1 MNTHSMNRI
10 KKTSLALAA
19 LSAIL
24 LTACEDSAG
33 PGKDDVKAD
42 LKELAGKVST
52 FAPPSGPKTGPKDAL
67 AKFAAQ
73 AKDCYNG
80 SVDGISIYE
89 EPISAENPTAYWDT
103 TWHYTAAGKL
113 ACDEGEETAYNLF
126 NSRTQDAKSE
136 SWMKG
141 RMDFGALAA
150 PNVVKMSA
158 TGRVRYASN
167 YEFKITAFS
176 FGMSATF
183 AVSDLKL
190 TLSLKDGR
198 YTVDLNLA
206 PGVGFED
213 EVPAGKIAMTGPIK
227 KGVVVVG
234 WFEIMGDDR
243 IVIRDEAKVIVAA
256 Q

>member
-1 MNTHSMNRI
+1 MHPYSMNRI

-24 LTACEDSAG
+24 LSACEDGAG
-33 PGKDDVKAD
+33 PGKDEVKAD

-67 AKFAAQ
+67 LKASAR

-80 SVDGISIYE
+80 SVDGVTIYE
-89 EPISAENPTAYWDT
+89 TPATVEEPTAYWDT
-103 TWHYTAAGKL
+103 TWHYTAAGKP
-113 ACDEGEETAYNLF
+113 ACDEADGKAYDLF
-126 NSRTQDAKSE
+126 ASRSKDARSE

-167 YEFKITAFS
+167 YEFKITAFN

-183 AVSDLKL
+183 ALSDFKL

-198 YTVDLNLA
+198 YIVDLNLA

-213 EVPAGKIAMTGPIK
+213 DVPAGKIAMTGPIK
-227 KGVVVVG
+227 KGASTVG
-234 WFEIMGDDR
+234 YFEIMGDDR
-243 IVIRDEAKVIVAA
+243 IVIRDEAKQVVSA